1 MLLCQ
6 LFLEKLCLGLLFQFS
21 FKNSTVLPTES
32 VLFSFTLLSSNSL
45 LFLELGDSGIGQF
58 FEFLVV
64 GLRYDLPHSGPVW
77 WHFSWFLCLGMLV
90 GLGFFIESLNVLFF
104 GALKSLGSSTADVHL
119 FLLL

>member
-1 MLLCQ
+1 MLSSSSLSLLFIEGSRVIFLLLVKGLMLLCQ

-77 WHFSWFLCLGMLV
+77 WHFS
-90 GLGFFIESLNVLFF
+90 
-104 GALKSLGSSTADVHL
+104 
-119 FLLL
+119 